1 MEELKDLKR
10 RLEEERPTGWE
21 QLPDIALYMDQV
33 ISYLPRQQIRFDNA
47 ENMTSAMVNNYIKDG
62 LVPRANG
69 KKYNREHL
77 IRLAIVARLKQVLS
91 VKDMTE
97 LLAGA
102 GANRGAEEQ
111 YERFRT
117 VLRGVF
123 EHLASRTDEDELPG
137 AALELALA
145 GYACKIASEYLIDR
159 MRLSR
164 LSPEEQAA
172 VARHERAEKI
182 KSAAAKAEEVGRSRK
197 QKPEAK

>member
-1 MEELKDLKR
+1 VKELHEFAQRMLR
-10 RLEEERPTGWE
+10 EVPGEYES
-21 QLPDIALYMDQV
+21 LPDIELYMDQV
-33 ISYLPRQQIRFDNA
+33 LAFLGRSRVSEREGDNL
-47 ENMTSAMVNNYIKDG
+47 TSAMVNNYIKDG

-123 EHLASRTDEDELPG
+123 EHLASRTDEDELPD